1 MLKTKEDCLT
11 KQKKF
16 DIQTHK
22 ENCENNKSNQGIL
35 MFNNIA
41 IELFNVLIKSKR
53 TKILT
58 NASNIYNIDI
68 S

>member
-1 MLKTKEDCLT
+1 
-11 KQKKF
+11 
-16 DIQTHK
+16 
-22 ENCENNKSNQGIL
+22 

-58 NASNIYNIDI
+58 NTSKIYNIDI

>member
-1 MLKTKEDCLT
+1 
-11 KQKKF
+11 
-16 DIQTHK
+16 
-22 ENCENNKSNQGIL
+22 